1 MPYDIEERDG
11 GYAVVHADT
20 GEVALV
26 DGVPQTGLDVQ
37 DADDLVD
44 LLNLMESQKPARLN

>member
-11 GYAVVHADT
+11 GFAVVHADT
-20 GEVALV
+20 REIALV
-26 DGVPQTGLDVQ
+26 DGIPQTGLDVQ

-44 LLNLMESQKPARLN
+44 LLNLMELRKPAKLN